1 MAKKSTTAKLKV
13 PGVLAFER
21 KLAPSDARMYS
32 TIWQQRYE
40 HDAVGLGLV
49 EKSVRGTI
57 SNRLKSG
64 KGSDPAKIDAGMKSP
79 NLQTVDA
86 CNLPEEHDTLVVRF
100 SLKVHSDLGVPTACN
115 SAEFRDS
122 LVKQVKRYLD
132 ENQATVL
139 GRRYAMNL
147 ANGRF
152 LWRNRVGAEAVE
164 VTVSVLAGAEAK
176 SWTFN
181 AMELPL
187 DQLDA
192 EDAGIDELG
201 ELISKTLGGEQDYLL
216 LQVTA
221 MVKTGSAQEVFPSQ
235 EIVQDAPSGKG
246 GKSKFLY
253 SVGGVAAMHSQK
265 IGNAIRTIDTWY
277 HEDATRP
284 IAVEAY
290 GAVTT
295 EGKAYRDGSSSPHF
309 YKLFDRW
316 SVGEEIE
323 PEQEHYVMAM
333 LVRGGVFGQSE
344 KEAS

>member
-1 MAKKSTTAKLKV
+1 MAKKSATAVLKV

-32 TIWQQRYE
+32 TTWDQRKNAKE
-40 HDAVGLGLV
+40 QPLSLV

-57 SNRLKSG
+57 SNRLKAG
-64 KGSDPAKIDAGMKSP
+64 KGDDPAKIDAGMKSP
-79 NLQTVDA
+79 NLQKVDA
-86 CNLPEEHDTLVVRF
+86 CSLPEAHDTLIVRF
-100 SLKVHSDLGVPTACN
+100 SLKVHSNLGEPTACN
-115 SAEFRDS
+115 SAEFRES
-122 LVKQVKRYLD
+122 LTTQVNAYLQ
-132 ENQATVL
+132 ETRAEEL

-164 VTVSVLAGAEAK
+164 IDVETLAGTDSQ
-176 SWTFN
+176 SWTFD
-181 AMELPL
+181 AMSLPL
-187 DQLDA
+187 NRFD
-192 EDAGIDELG
+192 IDDSQIDKLG
-201 ELISKTLGGEQDYLL
+201 QCIARTLRGETEFLL

-221 MVKTGSAQEVFPSQ
+221 KVKVGSAQEVFPSQ

-246 GKSKFLY
+246 SKSKFLY
-253 SVGGVAAMHSQK
+253 SVGEVAAMHSQK

-277 HEDATRP
+277 DDAAEKP
-284 IAVEAY
+284 IAVESY

-295 EGKAYRDGSSSPHF
+295 EGKAYRDGSSAPHF
-309 YKLFDRW
+309 YKLFDKW
-316 SVGEEIE
+316 SIGRDVDEE
-323 PEQEHYVMAM
+323 QKHYLMAM